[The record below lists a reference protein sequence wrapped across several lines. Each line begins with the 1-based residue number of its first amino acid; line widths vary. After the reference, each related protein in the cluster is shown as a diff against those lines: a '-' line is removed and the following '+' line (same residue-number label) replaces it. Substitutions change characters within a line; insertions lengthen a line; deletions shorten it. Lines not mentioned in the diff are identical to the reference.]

1 MTKTPMCQ
9 SSNVGTPIKEDH
21 NRRSLSKGK
30 GLSLMQINNT
40 LNTSLVNSK
49 APKAI
54 NICAPI

>member
-1 MTKTPMCQ
+1 MCQ